1 MNFSPFSCPIFLG
14 HPQARGRCSQ
24 GEWMLFGRVGL
35 LTSAPSG
42 SKDGWEEP
50 RKQKPRSL
58 PAAGGLPGAGISL
71 KQCPGKCAA
80 EKALTEISDKRDKEQ
95 TGVKQLVRASHNA
108 RPPWGRRGWRDAPGD
123 SWQLARQPAK

>member
-42 SKDGWEEP
+42 SKDCWEEP

-71 KQCPGKCAA
+71 KQSYIRECQ
-80 EKALTEISDKRDKEQ
+80 EKHLPLGSVPKDFSFSLGI
-95 TGVKQLVRASHNA
+95 QLN
-108 RPPWGRRGWRDAPGD
+108 
-123 SWQLARQPAK
+123 